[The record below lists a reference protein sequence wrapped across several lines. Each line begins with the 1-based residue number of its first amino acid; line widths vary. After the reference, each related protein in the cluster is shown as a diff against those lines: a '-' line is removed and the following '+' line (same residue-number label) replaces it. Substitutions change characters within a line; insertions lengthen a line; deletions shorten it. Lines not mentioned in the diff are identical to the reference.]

1 MGNTQ
6 TLCCLISSIVLKL
19 IQKRTNSK
27 KNLVSKNQVR
37 QMIKSSQRENALK
50 VIDFTY
56 VNTIGTAATFV
67 SLPMPPQGVLM
78 FQRTG
83 DEIEID
89 HFEMRLNLYVADTTN
104 LFRVCL
110 LQYIGPQTV
119 APAAGDV
126 FAVGS
131 SGAIDVTSF
140 YKPLIV
146 GETFRVLFDK
156 LVMLNQN
163 SSTAQWQIHLTKMV
177 PSIRSI
183 TYNATT
189 VTAYAGQCYFA
200 LMTDSGAV
208 PSPAIDIMFRT
219 FFRDA

>member
-1 MGNTQ
+1 MNYPKKKN
-6 TLCCLISSIVLKL
+6 S
-19 IQKRTNSK
+19 SK
-27 KNLVSKNQVR
+27 KTDYKVSKNQIR
-37 QMIKSSQRENALK
+37 QMIKSSQRQNALK

-56 VNTIGTAATFV
+56 VNTIGTATVFV
-67 SLPMPPQGVLM
+67 ALPMPPQGVLM

-89 HFEMRLNLYVADTTN
+89 HFEMRLNLYVADPTN

-110 LQYIGPQTV
+110 LQYIGRQTAV
-119 APAAGDV
+119 PAASDV

-131 SGAIDVTSF
+131 SGVIDVTSF

-156 LVMLNQN
+156 LIPLNQN
-163 SSTAQWQIHLTKMV
+163 SSTAQWTVHLGKMV
-177 PSIRSI
+177 PSIKSI
-183 TYNATT
+183 TFDATT
-189 VTAYAGQCYFA
+189 VNAYTGQCYFA
-200 LMTDSGAV
+200 LITDSGVV